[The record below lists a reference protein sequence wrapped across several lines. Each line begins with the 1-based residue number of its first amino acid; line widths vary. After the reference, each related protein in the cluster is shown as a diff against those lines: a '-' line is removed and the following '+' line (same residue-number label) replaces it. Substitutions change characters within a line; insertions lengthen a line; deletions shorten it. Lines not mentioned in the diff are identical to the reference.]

1 MCGATVLREMETMLW
16 RCWHEGV
23 EVKCS
28 DRGVLE
34 LVMEAGLGTRTAV
47 WLGVAGMAVG
57 MEAVID

>member
-1 MCGATVLREMETMLW
+1 MLW
-16 RCWHEGV
+16 RCWRDRVG
-23 EVKCS
+23 VKCS

>member
-34 LVMEAGLGTRTAV
+34 LVMEAGLGTRSS
-47 WLGVAGMAVG
+47 LVG
-57 MEAVID
+57 SSRDGSGDGSSD